1 MEKNILYTL
10 ISRSAALEGASLNL
24 AQTRRL
30 LEDGVSSEG
39 KTIAEQLMI
48 MDLAKAYD
56 KIEKMAQAH
65 EFLSVFKLRTIA
77 AVALRNSG
85 YDGSMGIQE
94 EMGLQKMC
102 SEVNE
107 ARLHVRTTS
116 AEDLYK
122 ASWLAHFRISAVK
135 PWPVLNDVIARLI
148 MNEVQLDFGLE
159 PTFVADTG
167 EYRKTLDAAVRED
180 IADIF
185 VGHVGGAMSCNYAEA
200 LKAAKAAGAGRAAKA
215 VGTGKGARAASAA
228 EPFLKSAGNRNRSS
242 ETGEPFL
249 KTNQNRNGSPEFAAP
264 SLNQGQIRDGAA
276 GQGLPGPAKHA
287 TWPSK
292 PATAKPTATAPKPAK
307 PTAKPARPVATG
319 VKPAIPRPTTPAPAE
334 GGRGKTRDIIL
345 GLLSKHP
352 FFTTADL
359 AATIGISVKG
369 IEKHLS
375 KLKSEGVLKR
385 IGPDKGGHWK
395 VG

>member
-10 ISRSAALEGASLNL
+10 ISRSAALEGASLNF

-56 KIEKMAQAH
+56 KVEKMAQGH

-77 AVALRNSG
+77 AVALRNAG

-94 EMGLQKMC
+94 EMGLQKLC

-122 ASWLAHFRISAVK
+122 TSWLAHFRISAVK

-148 MNEVQLDFGLE
+148 MNEVQLDFGLA
-159 PTFVADTG
+159 PTFVADA
-167 EYRKTLDAAVRED
+167 EDYCKTLDAAVRED

-185 VGHVGGAMSCNYAEA
+185 VGHVGDAMSTDYGKAPAAAGKAARAAEA
-200 LKAAKAAGAGRAAKA
+200 AGAGSAAKAAAPVAATPSGKAAKS
-215 VGTGKGARAASAA
+215 AASA

-242 ETGEPFL
+242 ETAEPFL
-249 KTNQNRNGSPEFAAP
+249 KTDQNRNG
-264 SLNQGQIRDGAA
+264 
-276 GQGLPGPAKHA
+276 
-287 TWPSK
+287 K
-292 PATAKPTATAPKPAK
+292 PAARPS
-307 PTAKPARPVATG
+307 TAKPARPVATG
-319 VKPAIPRPTTPAPAE
+319 TRSATAKPATPAVRPAAPAPAE
-334 GGRGKTRDIIL
+334 GGRGKTRDIIM

-395 VG
+395 VGS

>member
-1 MEKNILYTL
+1 
-10 ISRSAALEGASLNL
+10 
-24 AQTRRL
+24 
-30 LEDGVSSEG
+30 
-39 KTIAEQLMI
+39 
-48 MDLAKAYD
+48 
-56 KIEKMAQAH
+56 MAQAH

-77 AVALRNSG
+77 AVVLKNSG
-85 YDGSMGIQE
+85 FDGSMGIQE

-107 ARLHVRTTS
+107 TRLHVRTTS
-116 AEDLYK
+116 EEDLYK

-200 LKAAKAAGAGRAAKA
+200 LKAAEAAGAGRAAKA
-215 VGTGKGARAASAA
+215 AAPVAAEPSGKAAKSAASA
-228 EPFLKSAGNRNRSS
+228 EPFLKSAENRNQSS

-249 KTNQNRNGSPEFAAP
+249 KTDQNRNGRPEFDAP

-276 GQGLPGPAKHA
+276 G
-287 TWPSK
+287 
-292 PATAKPTATAPKPAK
+292 
-307 PTAKPARPVATG
+307 VN
-319 VKPAIPRPTTPAPAE
+319 PAIPRPTTPAPAE

>member
-1 MEKNILYTL
+1 MEKNIFYTL
-10 ISRSAALEGASLNL
+10 ISRSAALEGASLNF

-56 KIEKMAQAH
+56 KVEKMAQGH

-77 AVALRNSG
+77 AVALRNAG

-148 MNEVQLDFGLE
+148 MNEVQLDFGLA
-159 PTFVADTG
+159 PTFVADA
-167 EYRKTLDAAVRED
+167 EDYFKTLDAAVRED

-185 VGHVGGAMSCNYAEA
+185 VGHVGDAMSTDYGKAPAAAGKAARAAEA
-200 LKAAKAAGAGRAAKA
+200 AGAGSAAKAAAAVA
-215 VGTGKGARAASAA
+215 
-228 EPFLKSAGNRNRSS
+228 
-242 ETGEPFL
+242 GEPFL
-249 KTNQNRNGSPEFAAP
+249 KTDQNRNGKPEFAAP
-264 SLNQGQIRDGAA
+264 SLNQGQIRDSRSESDAPSLNRGQIRDGDA
-276 GQGLPGPAKHA
+276 GQGRPEPTEPAAWSAKPTA
-287 TWPSK
+287 K
-292 PATAKPTATAPKPAK
+292 PAATKPTATAPKPAK
-307 PTAKPARPVATG
+307 PAARPSATR
-319 VKPAIPRPTTPAPAE
+319 PAAPAPAE

-359 AATIGISVKG
+359 AATIGISAKG